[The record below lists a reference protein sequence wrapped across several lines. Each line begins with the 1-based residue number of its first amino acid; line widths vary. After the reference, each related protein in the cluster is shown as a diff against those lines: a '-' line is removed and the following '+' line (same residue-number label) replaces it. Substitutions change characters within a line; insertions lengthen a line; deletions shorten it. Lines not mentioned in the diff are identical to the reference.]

1 MSDLVVAA
9 DLRRALARRPRI
21 SLAHLPTPL
30 ESAPRLGN
38 ALGGISIYVKRDD
51 LTGLALGGNKAR
63 QLEFLLGEAVDAGA
77 TAIITGAGIDS
88 NHCRQ
93 LAAACAR
100 LGLRACLILRGE
112 RPARVEGNLL
122 LDSIFGAE
130 CRFISTERFY
140 AEFDNVASE
149 WGEALSRQSERAY
162 VINTLGR
169 DTHSVALAAL
179 GYVQGALELEQQFE
193 TLGWRPDVVYFCSGA
208 ATQAGLVLAR
218 KCLDLPYRLV
228 GISASPFIPD
238 KPTVI
243 AQVAT
248 RAARLIDLDLT
259 FRPDEITNDDAYI
272 GNAYGALTPASVAAL
287 RLAARTEGLLLD
299 PTYTAKALAGLVD
312 HLRQGRIRRDE
323 RVLFLH
329 TGGAPA
335 LFLSRNEALAEAITT
350 IDDDALS

>member
-1 MSDLVVAA
+1 MSDGVRAA
-9 DLRRALARRPRI
+9 LRQALARRPRVV
-21 SLAHLPTPL
+21 LAHLPTPL
-30 ESAPRLGN
+30 EPARRLGD

-63 QLEFLLGEAVDAGA
+63 QLEFLLGEAVEAGA

-100 LGLRACLILRGE
+100 LGMRACLILRGE
-112 RPARVEGNLL
+112 RPNRVEGNLL
-122 LDSIFGAE
+122 LDSIFRAE
-130 CRFISTERFY
+130 YRFIPTDRFY
-140 AEFDNVASE
+140 AEFDDVTSE
-149 WGEALSRQSERAY
+149 WAQELSAQDERTY

-169 DTHSVALAAL
+169 DTHSVAVAAL
-179 GYVQGALELEQQFE
+179 GYVQAALELEEQFE
-193 TLGWRPDVVYFCSGA
+193 GAGWRPDVVYLCSGA
-208 ATQAGLVLAR
+208 ATQAGLALAR

-238 KPTVI
+238 KPAVI

-248 RAARLIDLDLT
+248 RAARLLELDLT
-259 FRPDEITNDDAYI
+259 FQPAEIINDDGYI
-272 GNAYGALTPASVAAL
+272 GDAYGALTPASVAAL

-299 PTYTAKALAGLVD
+299 PTYTAKALAGLID
-312 HLRQGRIRRDE
+312 HLRQGRIRTQE

-335 LFLSRNEALAEAITT
+335 LFLSRNEALAETSMIN
-350 IDDDALS
+350 DDAGVS

>member
-1 MSDLVVAA
+1 MSSRVRAA
-9 DLRRALARRPRI
+9 DLRRALGRRPRI
-21 SLAHLPTPL
+21 PLAHLPTPL
-30 ESAPRLGN
+30 EPAPHLGN

-63 QLEFLLGEAVDAGA
+63 QLEFLLGEAVYSGA
-77 TAIITGAGIDS
+77 TAIITGAGVDS

-93 LAAACAR
+93 LAAACAK

-112 RPARVEGNLL
+112 CPARVEGNLL
-122 LDSIFGAE
+122 LDRIFGAE

-140 AEFDNVASE
+140 AEFDDVASE
-149 WGEALSRQSERAY
+149 WADALSTQGERTY

-179 GYVQGALELEQQFE
+179 GYVQGALELEEQFE
-193 TLGWRPDVVYFCSGA
+193 MLGWRPDVAYFCSGA

-248 RAARLIDLDLT
+248 RAARLFDLDLT
-259 FRPDEITNDDAYI
+259 FQPDEIINEDGYI
-272 GNAYGALTPASVAAL
+272 GDAYGALTSASVAAL

-312 HLRQGRIRRDE
+312 HVRQGRIRTHE

-335 LFLSRNEALAEAITT
+335 LFLSRNEALAET
-350 IDDDALS
+350 IKTFDDNGLS